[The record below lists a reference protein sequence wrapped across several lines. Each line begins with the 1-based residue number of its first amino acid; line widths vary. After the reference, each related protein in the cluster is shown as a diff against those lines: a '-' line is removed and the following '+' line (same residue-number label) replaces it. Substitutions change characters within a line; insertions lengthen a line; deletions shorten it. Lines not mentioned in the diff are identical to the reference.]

1 MNPFDYV
8 NSINSSKED
17 IMVDETS
24 EKGYSSYMVNK
35 ALSYFIDTVMYA
47 NDMNE
52 RYHLDN
58 KMQYFYLIN
67 TIRSKKR
74 FSKWIKNVENNDLT
88 AVQDYYGYS
97 IEKAKVALS
106 LLSNEQL
113 TIIKKTLETGGKK

>member
-1 MNPFDYV
+1 MNPFDFV
-8 NSINSSKED
+8 NSINSTKED
-17 IMVDETS
+17 LMVDEVT
-24 EKGYSSYMVNK
+24 EKGYNSYMVNK

-97 IEKAKVALS
+97 LEKAKVALS

-113 TIIKKTLETGGKK
+113 TIIKKTLETGGTK

>member
-1 MNPFDYV
+1 MNPFDFV
-8 NSINSSKED
+8 NSINSTKED
-17 IMVDETS
+17 LMVDEVT
-24 EKGYSSYMVNK
+24 EKGYNSYMVNK

-47 NDMNE
+47 NDMNG

-97 IEKAKVALS
+97 LEKAKVALS

-113 TIIKKTLETGGKK
+113 TIIKKTLETGGTK

>member
-17 IMVDETS
+17 IMVDETT
-24 EKGYSSYMVNK
+24 EKGYSPYMVNK